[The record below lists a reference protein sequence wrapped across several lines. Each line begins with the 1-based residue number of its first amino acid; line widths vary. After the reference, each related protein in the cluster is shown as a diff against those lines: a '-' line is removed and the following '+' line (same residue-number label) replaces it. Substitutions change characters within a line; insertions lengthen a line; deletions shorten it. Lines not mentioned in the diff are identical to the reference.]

1 MKSIVKKISENWLI
15 LPIIK
20 GAKQPVFGKVRQ
32 DSSLAACGKQ
42 VGAVLESRQS
52 YVLYESFNTGL
63 KGEILRLQAVQ
74 RLKTQGVLL
83 DDAKVS
89 IAMKVVSKEPSQER
103 YSIVTVPEIEMLSLL
118 DVISV
123 ADMELSRIFPIH
135 AAISAL
141 VGLVFKTPTIVFY
154 GSESSLHVI
163 VVVSG
168 FPIYLQLIPLDT
180 NNTLSE
186 HMLYQ
191 AYEIIRLNIKRN
203 HNIECEKI
211 VVLGANT
218 SYFPEMLGGYE
229 FSKPDFSKFFSCED
243 PLDPI
248 FYPELFGAFFADAAF
263 DIIPAETH
271 LRRKV
276 SWVSFAAALVFGAI
290 SVAMW
295 GGVALMHIENKK
307 LDVMLR
313 ERVCALQNK
322 SSALEALMPSE
333 QERSGVEAYL
343 SLISKLENEPRL
355 DMFLLKFAKLVPLN
369 VKVSSAKMLREAV
382 GGAQASQE
390 QASQEQAASQP
401 LQNQLA
407 IIPDKIVRTLDV
419 ASVLHVEFVSK
430 GKYGEVEERF
440 VIARD
445 NLCREFDI
453 FDFGWN
459 YLEDKQEGRMKCSIM
474 LKKNANSLNT
484 DSKS

>member
-1 MKSIVKKISENWLI
+1 MKSIVKKTSENWLI
-15 LPIIK
+15 LPISK
-20 GAKQPVFGKVRQ
+20 GAKQPVFGKVRE

-63 KGEILRLQAVQ
+63 KGEILRLQAIQ

-89 IAMKVVSKEPSQER
+89 IAMKAVSKEPSQER
-103 YSIVTVPEIEMLSLL
+103 YSIVTVPETEMLSLL
-118 DVISV
+118 DAISV
-123 ADMELSRIFPIH
+123 ADIELSRLFPIH

-186 HMLYQ
+186 NMLYQ

-248 FYPELFGAFFADAAF
+248 LYPELFGAFFADAAF
-263 DIIPAETH
+263 DLIPVETH

-276 SWVSFAAALVFGAI
+276 SGGSFVLVLCCGVASIVMWSGVWYVHRENMVLDTQYRQQLAALQEKNNSLV
-290 SVAMW
+290 S
-295 GGVALMHIENKK
+295 
-307 LDVMLR
+307 
-313 ERVCALQNK
+313 LQ
-322 SSALEALMPSE
+322 PSE
-333 QERSGVEAYL
+333 EEKANIEL
-343 SLISKLENEPRL
+343 NLAMIEKLQHEPRF
-355 DMFLLKFAKLVPLN
+355 DSFLKAFAPLIPQH
-369 VKVSSAKMLREAV
+369 VKVSFMKMLRQGQVEDS
-382 GGAQASQE
+382 AQQL
-390 QASQEQAASQP
+390 QQDQTDNTQP
-401 LQNQLA
+401 DA
-407 IIPDKIVRTLDV
+407 V
-419 ASVLHVEFVSK
+419 ASLIPANIDNVLNVTPVVDVELVSK
-430 GKYGEVEERF
+430 GVYLEVEQRF
-440 VIARD
+440 VITRD
-445 NLCREFDI
+445 NLCRQFYVI
-453 FDFGWN
+453 NIGWN
-459 YLEDKQEGRMKCSIM
+459 YSEERQEGRMKCSIG
-474 LKKNANSLNT
+474 LRKPVEIKSQKNT
-484 DSKS
+484 